1 MDWLRS
7 ENLKEE
13 KNVTAPIAM
22 IAGKGSIVLWGWRGV
37 REAYHWSMRRF
48 HLQYPASDA
57 CDRWVAADVLVREEP
72 DEEEEDEE
80 DDGKDGDDDDG
91 DGYSE

>member
-13 KNVTAPIAM
+13 KNVTAPITM
-22 IAGKGSIVLWGWRGV
+22 IAGRGWIVPLGLAGGC
-37 REAYHWSMRRF
+37 EAYHWDMRRF
-48 HLQYPASDA
+48 HPQCPASDP
-57 CDRWVAADVLVREEP
+57 CDRSVDDDVLVREEP
-72 DEEEEDEE
+72 DEEEEEEE
-80 DDGKDGDDDDG
+80 DDPEEGDDDNG